1 MKLWAL
7 SSPLFQHCL
16 AHFVWIRALE
26 RAGGVKGLGWHL
38 MGVNTT
44 GSVCCD
50 SIPRV
55 PPRLPVCPV

>member
-26 RAGGVKGLGWHL
+26 SLREGRRSERAGVAFDGCQHHRFGLL
-38 MGVNTT
+38 
-44 GSVCCD
+44 
-50 SIPRV
+50 
-55 PPRLPVCPV
+55 